1 VFLVKKILLSD
12 LIPVE
17 TQVELA
23 PGKFLPVRPLS
34 LVEITTLLLQYRESL
49 VDLYNEAQKL
59 EPSYPVVLA
68 AVPEMV
74 ADIICMGAD
83 IIEQRDTVVKLPP
96 GTQLQLIAA
105 IWELSVPDAKKLVE
119 SLSKL
124 MAQVQRLASAKNPV
138 PTPPTIP
145 EGPSP
150 TLSGS
155 TST

>member
-17 TQVELA
+17 SQVELA

-34 LVEITTLLLQYRESL
+34 LVEITELLLRYKESL

-59 EPSYPVVLA
+59 EPAYPVVLA
-68 AVPEMV
+68 AMPEMV

-83 IIEQRDTVVKLPP
+83 IPEQRETVVRLPP

-124 MAQVQRLASAKNPV
+124 MAQVQRLAQARNPV
-138 PTPPTIP
+138 PIPPTIP